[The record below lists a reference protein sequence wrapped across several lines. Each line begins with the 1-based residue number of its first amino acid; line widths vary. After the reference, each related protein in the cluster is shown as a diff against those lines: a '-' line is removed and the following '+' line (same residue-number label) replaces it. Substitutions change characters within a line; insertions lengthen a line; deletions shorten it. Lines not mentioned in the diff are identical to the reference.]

1 MHLSF
6 SVNKRLDEWVPEE
19 RMDVS
24 KMEFARK
31 DIKTPKKEPGK
42 LNAGSRPGSPERDH
56 TLMVYKLFIW
66 FLIFSNCTQG

>member
-1 MHLSF
+1 MLLSF

-56 TLMVYKLFIW
+56 SLMVYKLFIC
-66 FLIFSNCTQG
+66 FLIFLDS

>member
-1 MHLSF
+1 
-6 SVNKRLDEWVPEE
+6 
-19 RMDVS
+19 MDVS

-42 LNAGSRPGSPERDH
+42 LNTGSRPGSPERDH

-66 FLIFSNCTQG
+66 FRLHPGIAESGHYKGISLLHHRFR